1 MRKKIGF
8 FEDCKTIKI
17 KVAKKRKRCDISKYV
32 IHDLLHVLNQH
43 FYDMSMK
50 NVQFPVHACYMLVL
64 LSLTQKWL
72 ADFVLKP
79 DNRKSTN
86 YKAFLVLCE
95 KQVMMITC
103 NIGFGFPWITYM
115 QIFFLSPSSQCLLFH
130 DTKVIQ
136 NSCHSHTH

>member
-1 MRKKIGF
+1 MKKKIGF
-8 FEDCKTIKI
+8 SEDCKTIKI

-86 YKAFLVLCE
+86 YKVCLFCVKNKCLPFNDYLQYWVWLSLDYIYANFLSLA
-95 KQVMMITC
+95 I
-103 NIGFGFPWITYM
+103 ITYVSYSM
-115 QIFFLSPSSQCLLFH
+115 
-130 DTKVIQ
+130 IQ
-136 NSCHSHTH
+136 K